1 MRKRLKRLVN
11 SHLFE
16 IVVALAIT
24 VSIGLLIPEI
34 CLPRS
39 HRLQP
44 AVDDAQLALTVF
56 FAVELGLRYLAAR
69 RKRRFWSEY
78 WLDLLALVPMLRVA
92 RFFRLLRLLRLYRLA
107 GMASRNGLL
116 QRLLLGRVSEYA
128 LVVFFLLFCLMAGT
142 LGLTHFE
149 NPNSGTEKLS
159 ENFWVSLFT
168 VAQAEYAGQLPEST
182 GGKLVLL
189 CLELS
194 GLTLFAVLTA
204 TASAFLVDKLRD
216 GTVLQQMHL
225 EDLEDHVL
233 ICGWNSG
240 LESTIKQIQQHPNFC
255 QREFVVIADRPE
267 LPELAEVPYRHRV
280 RLVRDDFTRIE
291 VLQRCNVGQ
300 ASVAL
305 IVSDIAEGRTR
316 QDADA
321 RTVMAALTIEK
332 LNPDVYTCA
341 ELSNAMNESH
351 LRMGNVNE
359 VVITQDLA
367 GHLLARAAV
376 SPSSW
381 RALHELVQPSTSRP
395 GFTSYPVDPTLVGRE
410 FAQLVGEWIAGP
422 GILLVGVYR
431 PGGQTLLN
439 PRRYQLEAGDELVG
453 IPADL
458 ELA

>member
-1 MRKRLKRLVN
+1 MRRRIQRVVSSN
-11 SHLFE
+11 LFE
-16 IVVALAIT
+16 VVVALAIT
-24 VSIGLLIPEI
+24 LSIGLLVPEI
-34 CLPRS
+34 CLP
-39 HRLQP
+39 HRHPIQP
-44 AVDDAQLALTVF
+44 AVEDAQSALTLF
-56 FAVELGLRYLAAR
+56 FFCELGLRYLAAR
-69 RKRRFWSEY
+69 RKRRFFREY
-78 WLDLLALVPMLRVA
+78 WPDLVALVPFFRLA

-107 GMASRNGLL
+107 GVASRSGLL
-116 QRLLLGRVSEYA
+116 QRLLLGRASEYA
-128 LVVFFLLFCLMAGT
+128 LVAFFLVFCLTAGT

-149 NPNSGTEKLS
+149 DPNAGTGKLAS
-159 ENFWVSLFT
+159 NFWLSLFT
-168 VAQAEYAGQLPEST
+168 VTQAEYAGQLPESI

-225 EDLEDHVL
+225 EDLEDHVM

-240 LESTIKQIQQHPNFC
+240 LESTIRQLQQHPKFLD
-255 QREFVVIADRPE
+255 REFVVIADRPE

-291 VLQRCNVGQ
+291 VLERCNVAQ

-305 IVSDIAEGRTR
+305 IVSDIAQGRTR

-351 LRMGNVNE
+351 LRMGKVNE
-359 VVITQDLA
+359 IVITQDLA

-381 RALHELVQPSTSRP
+381 RALHELVQPSTASP
-395 GFTSYPVDPTLVGRE
+395 GFASYPVDPNLVGRD
-410 FAQLVGEWIAGP
+410 FAHLVAEWIAGP
-422 GILLVGVYR
+422 GILLVGVHR
-431 PGGQTLLN
+431 PDGQTLLN
-439 PRRYQLEAGDELVG
+439 PHRYLLEAGDELVG
-453 IPADL
+453 LPAK
-458 ELA
+458 ERK